1 MTDLG
6 NALHQHER
14 DAQAARFVSGPD
26 SEAA

>member
-1 MTDLG
+1 MSDLG

-14 DAQAARFVSGPD
+14 DAQAARFVLGPG